1 MTSDLRMINL
11 IFESA
16 GIVLS
21 LTGLIQAISGQFIK
35 KRTKGFFIAFFGVLS
50 AYALCYLVREVTYD
64 KVGWDLSSC
73 PVSYSFPRHFFR
85 AF

>member
-21 LTGLIQAISGQFIK
+21 LTGLIQAISFI
-35 KRTKGFFIAFFGVLS
+35 RSTITMCTQEDIIFL
-50 AYALCYLVREVTYD
+50 L
-64 KVGWDLSSC
+64 
-73 PVSYSFPRHFFR
+73 
-85 AF
+85 

>member
-1 MTSDLRMINL
+1 MTSDLRMVNL

-35 KRTKGFFIAFFGVLS
+35 KRTKGFFIAFFG
-50 AYALCYLVREVTYD
+50 D
-64 KVGWDLSSC
+64 
-73 PVSYSFPRHFFR
+73 
-85 AF
+85 